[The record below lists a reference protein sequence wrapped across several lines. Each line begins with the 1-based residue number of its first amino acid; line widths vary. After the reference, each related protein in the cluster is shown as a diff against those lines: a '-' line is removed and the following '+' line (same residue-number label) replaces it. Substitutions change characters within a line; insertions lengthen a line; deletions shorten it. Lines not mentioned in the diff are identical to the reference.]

1 MADRDEHAAY
11 EWAEFNLPLEV
22 RALPPQPSPLA
33 RRVISRLSLATAR
46 PEAGA
51 QVGEYQADDP
61 FWLWRG
67 RPA

>member
-11 EWAEFNLPLEV
+11 EWAEFNVPLEI

-33 RRVISRLSLATAR
+33 RRVISRLSLSAAR
-46 PEAGA
+46 PQAG
-51 QVGEYQADDP
+51 EHQADDP

>member
-11 EWAEFNLPLEV
+11 EWAEYNVPLEI

-33 RRVISRLSLATAR
+33 RRVLACQSLAAAR
-46 PEAGA
+46 LAVAERQPA
-51 QVGEYQADDP
+51 DP
-61 FWLWRG
+61 FWVWLR